1 MTDAGTYFASILRN
15 RNFKDIGVQCPQ
27 VPAIIL
33 VTMTVGYFVI
43 YALSRLFL
51 GQGGGWPD
59 LAGIGLSTAFGA
71 FRKAGLKPLVVGF
84 PGALAVAACSI
95 LMIGLLLRRG
105 HSLRRRSAFRVAR
118 MLTSKFVRSLSQARI
133 P

>member
-1 MTDAGTYFASILRN
+1 MTDAGTYFASSLRN

-27 VPAIIL
+27 APAIIL

-59 LAGIGLSTAFGA
+59 LAGI
-71 FRKAGLKPLVVGF
+71 GLKPLVVGF